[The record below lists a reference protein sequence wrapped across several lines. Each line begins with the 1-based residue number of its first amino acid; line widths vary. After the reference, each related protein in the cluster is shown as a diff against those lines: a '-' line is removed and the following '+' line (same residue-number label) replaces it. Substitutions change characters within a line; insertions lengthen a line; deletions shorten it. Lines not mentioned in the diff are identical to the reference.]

1 MKMKMDQR
9 FHARFE
15 AEVLEARKLD
25 GVLITSP
32 ANMRKCSGFRGEG
45 MVYCSRELN
54 LVFTDSRYTEA
65 AREEC
70 PAYEII
76 RCEKNLYESW
86 VSELIG
92 RLGEEA
98 ASRLSVGFEDEY
110 MTVQTDRTIRAL
122 FEKYGLGGL
131 KWVPLHK
138 SLDRLRQV
146 KSSDEIRMI
155 EKAEWIGDGAFT
167 RIIGKLTDMKRGG
180 SLPTEK
186 QVAAWL
192 EFYMKELGAENT
204 SFDTIV
210 ASGVHSSM
218 PHAIPTDRMLMEGD
232 FLTMDFGCRVDGYC
246 SDMTRTVVIGRAN
259 EKQRDVYNTVLRA
272 QQEAFD
278 VIGPGVKG
286 READAAARSVIE
298 DAGYGDC
305 FGHGLGHS
313 VGLMIH
319 ETPCFSPRDETVF
332 EPGMVVTV
340 EPGIYL
346 EGMFGVRIEDLIV
359 ITEDGYRNLTHSP
372 KVLLSI

>member
-1 MKMKMDQR
+1 MKMDQN
-9 FHARFE
+9 FWAKFE
-15 AEVLEARKLD
+15 TEVLEARKLD

-45 MVYCSRELN
+45 LVYYSRELN

-70 PAYEII
+70 PAFEII
-76 RCEKNLYESW
+76 RFQKNLYECW
-86 VSELIG
+86 VSELVS
-92 RLGEEA
+92 RLGAEK
-98 ASRLSVGFEDEY
+98 ASRLALGFEDEC

-122 FEKYGLGGL
+122 FEKYGLNGV
-131 KWVPLHK
+131 KWQPLHK
-138 SLDRLRQV
+138 SLDRLRQI
-146 KSSDEIRMI
+146 KDSDEIRMI
-155 EKAEWIGDGAFT
+155 EKAEQIGDEAFT
-167 RIIGKLTDMKRGG
+167 RMIGKLSEMKQGG
-180 SLPTEK
+180 SLPSEK

-192 EFYMKELGAENT
+192 EFYMRELGAENT
-204 SFDTIV
+204 SFDTIA
-210 ASGVHSSM
+210 ASGFHSSM

-259 EKQRDVYNTVLRA
+259 EKQREVYDTVFRA
-272 QQEAFD
+272 QQAAFTT
-278 VIGPGVKG
+278 IRPGVKG
-286 READAAARSVIE
+286 REVDAAARSVIA